1 MIPVNLKMHNFMPY
15 KGDAPLLSFR
25 SIHTACISGD
35 NGAGKSSII
44 DAITWSLWGKA
55 RSKSDDELVYQGE
68 NDTMVE
74 FDFNAGDQLYRIIRK
89 HSRSKSKKGSG
100 QSSLD
105 LFICNDG
112 EYLSISAERMTQ
124 TQEKVEAILH
134 MDYETFTN
142 SAYLRQGHADEF
154 THQPPGKRKEVL
166 ANILGLSVYD
176 IYEEQSKEKARE
188 AEQAKMRLYSGIAE
202 LDDEL
207 ALKPSLETDLNES
220 EKILADIDLATEKTG
235 CEVKQLRAEAQALEN
250 IKAQLSQIDS
260 AITRHLGDIERE
272 KEVFRNSTSRLAEYK
287 NLLDNR
293 SAIESGFQELKAARE
308 KYDLLSQRSRQFSRL
323 TEKYNQLEKICDRA
337 QNDLNTL
344 HKLAENDAL
353 QLERKCEKLPELKLE
368 QRKIATALAELAP
381 LENEI
386 KARRDS
392 VGAQKTA
399 LFNAS
404 ESTLLLRSEI
414 RTIDEKLGILLETK
428 NEARC
433 PLCETELGTRELDLV
448 RSKYA
453 AEKANKLDSI
463 KQLECNS
470 TRLSSEIKKNEADA
484 SALEAT
490 LKQESRNLVAQE
502 SRVAQAIKE
511 GVEAS
516 ARLADEKQEIAEIE
530 ATLASQDYA
539 PTERKAIVE
548 ILAEI
553 ASLSY
558 DEKEHDALQSRKENL
573 AGWEEQKKNL
583 DEALSLL
590 NQENDNASRSKQ
602 IIDQVKTRLDSDT
615 ILQQEFSVKLK
626 ELPEISRRLSA
637 AENELAKK
645 LEEQRVS
652 REKTAVLKERI
663 KQLSE
668 LEKRNL
674 EKRRE
679 LAEASVK
686 ENLYRQLTD
695 IFGKK
700 GLQAMLIETALP
712 EIETEA
718 NRLLARMTDGR
729 MNLTFEPQKTTKKG
743 DISETLDIKIADELG
758 TRNYEMFSGG
768 EAFRIDF
775 SIRIALARLLAKR
788 AGAPLPTLII
798 DEGFGTQDADGIEKL
813 KEAINSVQDDFQKIL
828 VITHIDELKDAFP
841 ARIDVV
847 KKNEGSTVEISQ

>member
-1 MIPVNLKMHNFMPY
+1 M
-15 KGDAPLLSFR
+15 
-25 SIHTACISGD
+25 
-35 NGAGKSSII
+35 
-44 DAITWSLWGKA
+44 
-55 RSKSDDELVYQGE
+55 
-68 NDTMVE
+68 
-74 FDFNAGDQLYRIIRK
+74 
-89 HSRSKSKKGSG
+89 
-100 QSSLD
+100 
-105 LFICNDG
+105 
-112 EYLSISAERMTQ
+112 
-124 TQEKVEAILH
+124 
-134 MDYETFTN
+134 
-142 SAYLRQGHADEF
+142 
-154 THQPPGKRKEVL
+154 
-166 ANILGLSVYD
+166 
-176 IYEEQSKEKARE
+176 
-188 AEQAKMRLYSGIAE
+188 
-202 LDDEL
+202 
-207 ALKPSLETDLNES
+207 
-220 EKILADIDLATEKTG
+220 
-235 CEVKQLRAEAQALEN
+235 
-250 IKAQLSQIDS
+250 
-260 AITRHLGDIERE
+260 
-272 KEVFRNSTSRLAEYK
+272 
-287 NLLDNR
+287 
-293 SAIESGFQELKAARE
+293 
-308 KYDLLSQRSRQFSRL
+308 
-323 TEKYNQLEKICDRA
+323 
-337 QNDLNTL
+337 
-344 HKLAENDAL
+344 
-353 QLERKCEKLPELKLE
+353 
-368 QRKIATALAELAP
+368 
-381 LENEI
+381 
-386 KARRDS
+386 
-392 VGAQKTA
+392 
-399 LFNAS
+399 
-404 ESTLLLRSEI
+404 
-414 RTIDEKLGILLETK
+414 
-428 NEARC
+428 
-433 PLCETELGTRELDLV
+433 
-448 RSKYA
+448 
-453 AEKANKLDSI
+453 
-463 KQLECNS
+463 
-470 TRLSSEIKKNEADA
+470 
-484 SALEAT
+484 
-490 LKQESRNLVAQE
+490 
-502 SRVAQAIKE
+502 AQAIKE

-516 ARLADEKQEIAEIE
+516 ATLADEKQEIAEIE